1 MDTIEVKRSE
11 TGEVVTI
18 ELARPEKKNAMN
30 PQMHQEMHLT
40 LSGLAADINA
50 KVLVITGQGDA
61 FCAGMDLKE
70 YFMDRATD
78 PDEMSRVRQLS
89 QDWRARL
96 LPSLPCV
103 TIAKVNGYCFGGA
116 FPIVV
121 GCDLAISS
129 DDAMF
134 GLSEINFGQIPAGP
148 VAAMLGRVVN
158 DRDAMWHI
166 LTGEPFDGT
175 RAAEMKLVNR
185 SVPADQLETEVD
197 QLVSVLMSKERNALR
212 LAKKLYLNSK
222 TMELSA
228 ALAYAN
234 ATVAELTQAS
244 QGHWLEHGVA
254 DFLSKKSKPG
264 KAE

>member
-1 MDTIEVKRSE
+1 MDTIEVKRTD
-11 TGEVVTI
+11 TGELVTI
-18 ELARPEKKNAMN
+18 ELARPHKKNAMN
-30 PQMHQEMHLT
+30 PKMHEEMHHILT
-40 LSGLAADINA
+40 ELTTDVHI
-50 KVLVITGQGDA
+50 KILVITGQGDA

-78 PDEMSRVRQLS
+78 PDEMSRVRRLS

-96 LPSLPCV
+96 LPELPCV

-134 GLSEINFGQIPAGP
+134 GLSEVNFGQIPAGP
-148 VAAMLGRVVN
+148 VAAMIGRVMN

-166 LTGEPFDGT
+166 LTGEPFDGK

-185 SVPADQLETEVD
+185 SVPADRLSAEVD
-197 QLVSVLMSKERNALR
+197 DLVGVLMSKERHALQ
-212 LAKKLYLNSK
+212 LAKKLYFNSK
-222 TMELSA
+222 TMDVAA

-234 ATVAELTQAS
+234 ATVAELTQVSHGA
-244 QGHWLEHGVA
+244 WLQHGVA
-254 DFLSKKSKPG
+254 GFLDKQSKPG